1 MTLFAFVGFNPERF
15 AQLIVNVLA
24 IGGGFFIGQ
33 ILSGLAA
40 WLLDRWLTGG
50 RSPLGLHRT
59 IRYVGGATLAVLVA
73 LIVFGHGEGWTLFG
87 GGGSGA
93 QNQAAGEQSANGTP
107 PPVTTAT
114 PPPTSPMPETEPILA
129 PRVVLP
135 TQANQVQVLMLGG
148 EDVRNQRFYLLDS
161 ETTPKTLTEVRS
173 FLMQRK
179 SASKSDL
186 GLLIRFPATNI
197 LPRTH
202 PAVVMLSQWAQD
214 HGIAVT
220 FPAEHP

>member
-1 MTLFAFVGFNPERF
+1 MTLLAFVGFNPERF

-24 IGGGFFIGQ
+24 IGGGFLVGQ
-33 ILSGLAA
+33 VFSGLAA

-50 RSPLGLHRT
+50 RSPIGLHRT
-59 IRYVGGATLAVLVA
+59 IRYIGGVTLAVLVA
-73 LIVFGHGEGWTLFG
+73 FIVFGHGEGWTLFG

-93 QNQAAGEQSANGTP
+93 QNQADGSHSGGTSAPTP
-107 PPVTTAT
+107 SPQTPTTQ
-114 PPPTSPMPETEPILA
+114 PETEPIIA

-135 TQANQVQVLMLGG
+135 TQANHVQVLMLGG
-148 EDVRNQRFYLLDS
+148 EDVRHQRFYLVGT
-161 ETTPKTLTEVRS
+161 ETTPKNLAEVQS
-173 FLMQRK
+173 FLLQRK

-202 PAVVMLSQWAQD
+202 PAVVLLSQWAQD

-220 FPAEHP
+220 FPAENP

>member
-1 MTLFAFVGFNPERF
+1 MPLFAIVGFNPERF

-24 IGGGFFIGQ
+24 IGGGFLVGQ
-33 ILSGLAA
+33 ILTGLVA

-50 RSPLGLHRT
+50 RSPIGLHRT
-59 IRYVGGATLAVLVA
+59 IRYIGGVTLAVLVA
-73 LIVFGHGEGWTLFG
+73 FIVFGHGEGWTLFG
-87 GGGSGA
+87 GGGTGA
-93 QNQAAGEQSANGTP
+93 QNSAAGEQATDSPTP
-107 PPVTTAT
+107 PAT
-114 PPPTSPMPETEPILA
+114 PATPTTQPDTEPIIA

-135 TQANQVQVLMLGG
+135 THANQVQILMLGG
-148 EDVRNQRFYLLDS
+148 EDVRNQRFYLVDT

-173 FLMQRK
+173 FLQQRK

-214 HGIAVT
+214 NGIAVT
-220 FPAEHP
+220 FPAENP